1 MKKTLKITAA
11 VLITSFVLAGFTA
24 CGKSVDKPS
33 DTSSDVESE
42 VNNDGAKSP
51 DSIFTEMQLVKIGEH
66 TYYPADLFDGSDRN
80 KQYKDHMISQLQ
92 QADKDLHDDIYVHGI
107 GESEVK
113 GEFRFF
119 GKMMKDGIIWETADM
134 TCWYDE
140 ENGSAWSI
148 DPRFRRTDFDKS
160 GLLSA
165 DSVFDKVYVTA
176 SDPKNVKAMGN
187 DEITGTY
194 LLVADAN
201 GTLYYEFTICRYSKV
216 CVDARTGEIIS
227 ERYWNGMYT

>member
-1 MKKTLKITAA
+1 MW
-11 VLITSFVLAGFTA
+11 VL
-24 CGKSVDKPS
+24 
-33 DTSSDVESE
+33 
-42 VNNDGAKSP
+42 
-51 DSIFTEMQLVKIGEH
+51 
-66 TYYPADLFDGSDRN
+66 
-80 KQYKDHMISQLQ
+80 
-92 QADKDLHDDIYVHGI
+92 
-107 GESEVK
+107 
-113 GEFRFF
+113 RF
-119 GKMMKDGIIWETADM
+119 
-134 TCWYDE
+134 
-140 ENGSAWSI
+140 WSWTT
-148 DPRFRRTDFDKS
+148 RHVV
-160 GLLSA
+160 LLSA